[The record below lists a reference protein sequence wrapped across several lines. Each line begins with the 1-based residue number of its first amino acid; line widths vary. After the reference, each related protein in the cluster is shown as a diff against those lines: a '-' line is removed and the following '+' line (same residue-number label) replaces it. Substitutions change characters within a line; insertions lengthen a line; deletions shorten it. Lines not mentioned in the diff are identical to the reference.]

1 LEGLWTVR
9 WFVER
14 WRTDWH
20 WLARVGKAWNQ
31 KEEGWQ
37 SIRKET
43 GKKILYE
50 ETRGKS
56 QEVAV
61 GKLTP
66 LHNYIFFTAS
76 QHLR

>member
-1 LEGLWTVR
+1 MICGAITYWLE
-9 WFVER
+9 
-14 WRTDWH
+14 
-20 WLARVGKAWNQ
+20 LAREDWQ
-31 KEEGWQ
+31 EYKEGD
-37 SIRKET
+37 RKE
-43 GKKILYE
+43 ILCE

-66 LHNYIFFTAS
+66 LHNYIFSTAS